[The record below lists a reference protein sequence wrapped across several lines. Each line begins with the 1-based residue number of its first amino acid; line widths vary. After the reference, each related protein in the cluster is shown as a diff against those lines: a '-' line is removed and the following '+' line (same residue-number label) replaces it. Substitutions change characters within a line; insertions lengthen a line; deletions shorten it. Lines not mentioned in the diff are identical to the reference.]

1 LFAAFIA
8 IFTLQLFTGPSK
20 GFDYH
25 DAAIAGPTFFAI
37 LAFSVRIFKFRWWET
52 LVPVAIPIALIC
64 VLPYSWVKIGIALA
78 FACPIIIASIIA
90 FYINLGKIRHA
101 QENHRKRQSRL
112 TSIDAS
118 DHHEGL
124 E

>member
-1 LFAAFIA
+1 MASITIIFRIILSIGVALFAAFIA
-8 IFTLQLFTGPSK
+8 ICTLQQFTGPSK

-25 DAAIAGPTFFAI
+25 DAAIAGPTFFVI
-37 LAFSVRIFKFRWWET
+37 HAFAVKIFKFRWWET

-90 FYINLGKIRHA
+90 FFINSRKTKHA
-101 QENHRKRQSRL
+101 QKPN
-112 TSIDAS
+112 A
-118 DHHEGL
+118 
-124 E
+124 

>member
-1 LFAAFIA
+1 MAPITIIFRIVISIGVALFAAFIA
-8 IFTLQLFTGPSK
+8 IYTLQLYTGPDK

-25 DAAIAGPTFFAI
+25 DAAIAGPIFFAI

-52 LVPVAIPIALIC
+52 LVPVVIPIALIC

-90 FYINLGKIRHA
+90 CYMTSGKTKHA
-101 QENHRKRQSRL
+101 
-112 TSIDAS
+112 
-118 DHHEGL
+118 
-124 E
+124 